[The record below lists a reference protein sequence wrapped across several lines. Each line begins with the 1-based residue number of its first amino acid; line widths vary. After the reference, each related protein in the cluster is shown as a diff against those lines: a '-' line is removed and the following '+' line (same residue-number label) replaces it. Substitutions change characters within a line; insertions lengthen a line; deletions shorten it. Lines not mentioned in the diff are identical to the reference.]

1 MKATFTP
8 GEVMDGGER
17 RRDGSGWTRA
27 GLIRTAVSAGTVAA
41 AGAVMGASRG
51 DDATS
56 LAAAQ
61 NADAEILDFFL
72 LLEYVQEGF
81 YRESVEKAQ
90 IDGELLTFA
99 ETVAGQEG
107 EHIAFL
113 EKWLGARARARPQLD
128 FGDATGSAERF
139 RDTAIYL
146 EEAAVAGYI
155 GQGANLTRKTIRDV
169 ATLISAEA
177 RQVAWVRDLAGINPA
192 PRAAD
197 PARKG
202 DNVVADLRK
211 RGFLS

>member
-1 MKATFTP
+1 
-8 GEVMDGGER
+8 MDGRER
-17 RRDGSGWTRA
+17 RPDGGGWTRA
-27 GLIRTAVSAGTVAA
+27 ALIRAGLGTGAA
-41 AGAVMGASRG
+41 ATAGAVMGRSRG

-61 NADAEILDFFL
+61 DADADILNFFL
-72 LLEYVQEGF
+72 LLEHVQEGF

-90 IDGELLTFA
+90 LDGELLTYA

-107 EHIAFL
+107 EHVAFL
-113 EKWLGARARARPQLD
+113 EKRLGGRARARPKLD

-146 EEAAVAGYI
+146 EEAAIAGYI
-155 GQGANLTRKTIRDV
+155 GQGANLTRETITEL
-169 ATLISAEA
+169 ATLISTEA

-202 DNVVADLRK
+202 DDVVADLRK

>member
-1 MKATFTP
+1 
-8 GEVMDGGER
+8 MDGRER
-17 RRDGSGWTRA
+17 RPDGGGWTRA
-27 GLIRTAVSAGTVAA
+27 ALIRTGLGAGAVAA
-41 AGAVMGASRG
+41 AGAVMGRSRG

-61 NADAEILDFFL
+61 DADADILNFFL
-72 LLEYVQEGF
+72 LLERVQEGF
-81 YRESVEKAQ
+81 YRETVEKAQ
-90 IDGELLTFA
+90 IDGELLTYA

-107 EHIAFL
+107 EHVAFL
-113 EKWLGARARARPQLD
+113 EKQLGGRARARPELD

-146 EEAAVAGYI
+146 EEAAIAGYI
-155 GQGANLTRKTIRDV
+155 GQGANLTRKAITEV

-202 DNVVADLRK
+202 EDVVADLRT

>member
-1 MKATFTP
+1 
-8 GEVMDGGER
+8 MDGRER
-17 RRDGSGWTRA
+17 RADGGGWTRGA
-27 GLIRTAVSAGTVAA
+27 LIRTGLGAGAVAA
-41 AGAVMGASRG
+41 AGAVMGHSRG
-51 DDATS
+51 DDAAS

-61 NADAEILDFFL
+61 DAEADILNFFL

-81 YRESVEKAQ
+81 YRESVEAAK
-90 IDGELLTFA
+90 IDGELLTYA

-107 EHIAFL
+107 EHVAFL
-113 EKWLGARARARPQLD
+113 EKRLGGRARDRPELD

-146 EEAAVAGYI
+146 EEAAIAGYI
-155 GQGANLTRKTIRDV
+155 GQGANLTRKMIREV

-192 PRAAD
+192 PKAAD

-202 DNVVADLRK
+202 DDVVADLRK

>member
-1 MKATFTP
+1 
-8 GEVMDGGER
+8 MDGRER
-17 RRDGSGWTRA
+17 RSDGGRWTRA
-27 GLIRTAVSAGTVAA
+27 GLIRATIGAGTVAA
-41 AGAVMGASRG
+41 GGALLGSSRG

-56 LAAAQ
+56 LAANQ
-61 NADAEILDFFL
+61 DADAEILDFFL

-90 IDGELLTFA
+90 IDGELLTYA
-99 ETVAGQEG
+99 ETVAGQES
-107 EHIAFL
+107 EHVAFL
-113 EKWLGARARARPQLD
+113 EKWLGDRARARPELD

-146 EEAAVAGYI
+146 EEAAIAGYI
-155 GQGANLTRKTIRDV
+155 GQGANLARETIRDV

-177 RQVAWVRDLAGINPA
+177 RQVAWVRDLAGVNPA

-202 DNVVADLRK
+202 DDVVADLRE
-211 RGFLS
+211 RGFLA